1 MFHPFMVCGLI
12 HSVVGSEDLVVD
24 HYSWVGQKCGEV
36 VKHRKIAED
45 LKNSFYFCMVAPY

>member
-12 HSVVGSEDLVVD
+12 HSVVGTEDLVVD

-45 LKNSFYFCMVAPY
+45 LKNSFYFCMVAP